1 MGTYV
6 WVLIGLQVIAFW
18 QLFRL
23 KRIVTA
29 NIEIVRMLIEIVAL
43 QKQLNDVQNDLQNVQ
58 NIETEFNRIIGN
70 L

>member
-6 WVLIGLQVIAFW
+6 WVLIGLQVITFW
-18 QLFRL
+18 RLFRL

-29 NIEIVRMLIEIVAL
+29 NIEIVRMLTEIVAL